1 MSTHSLI
8 VLRQERKPMKKSEIT
23 KEALKTSAT
32 TLFSKYGY
40 ANTSTKDIASL
51 AGVSEA
57 TLFKYYKTKNGLF
70 KAMLLSLVSEMKQMS
85 LLDIIPMLS
94 QFYKDKSLYNKLSKL
109 VINRL
114 EFLEKHDAT
123 IKALLQE
130 TLINDDMKSK
140 ITNEVWPSIH
150 KHLSKLFSQAIKD
163 NEIIEVEV
171 DSLITTFLSIITG
184 PIIASYVSNQ
194 IDFETRNELIK
205 HHFELFYRNISVNH

>member
-1 MSTHSLI
+1 VSTHSLI